1 MEVEKSIEKPISSDV
16 EKSNES
22 ATETPSVH
30 LRVKL
35 NNLQLIVPN
44 GGALSGVRPNV
55 ERAEDGNGAE
65 RRNGAAT
72 SEVRNAQW
80 DMLRREAHGGII
92 RRDGLTDGHTGTEVP
107 R

>member
-1 MEVEKSIEKPISSDV
+1 MAI
-16 EKSNES
+16 
-22 ATETPSVH
+22 A
-30 LRVKL
+30 KL
-35 NNLQLIVPN
+35 NNFAIN
-44 GGALSGVRPNV
+44 CAEWRRLSGGRPNV
-55 ERAEDGNGAE
+55 KQAEDGSGAE

-92 RRDGLTDGHTGTEVP
+92 QRDGLTDGHTGTEVP